1 MAAYVDPRF
10 RPTLWPGTP
19 VPAPRLSPLPDARL
33 EAEWIVWTPRLRS
46 PGDGTVS
53 LPEDFYLRELMEL
66 DPTDLGAVA
75 AVMRSYG
82 HLGGDVGSLSLD
94 VEEYEHY
101 TALANGG
108 HPVRGPFALHG
119 ELATLYLGH
128 AQEAITTWLALRRE
142 GGLDALVE
150 AEATEEELA
159 HWQAANSDKEE
170 AWPRDLT
177 HMRQE
182 LLSLKIS
189 DLASTLNS
197 ALQCFSIGIGGLEE
211 RYPTLLSVAFLQL
224 YNHLAEDAAIRECAN
239 ETCRRAYVRQRGRA
253 EYGQNRTSGTKY
265 CTRECARAQAQRE
278 HRRRRRASAA
288 HDAAG
293 ASRENEGGG
302 A

>member
-19 VPAPRLSPLPDARL
+19 VPAPRLSPLPDART
-33 EAEWIVWTPRLRS
+33 EGEWIVWSPRLRS

-75 AVMRSYG
+75 ALMRSYG
-82 HLGGDVGSLSLD
+82 HLGGDVPSLSLD
-94 VEEYEHY
+94 VEEHEHY
-101 TALANGG
+101 TALADGL
-108 HPVRGPFALHG
+108 HPERGPFALHG
-119 ELATLYLGH
+119 ELAALFLSD
-128 AQEAITTWLALRRE
+128 AQDAIATWLALRRE

-159 HWQAANSDKEE
+159 RWQTANSDRKEP
-170 AWPRDLT
+170 WPRDLD
-177 HMRQE
+177 HMREE

-197 ALQCFSIGIGGLEE
+197 ALERFSIGIGGLED

-224 YNHLAEDAAIRECAN
+224 YNHLAEDATIRQCAN
-239 ETCRRAYVRQRGRA
+239 ENCRRPYVRQRGRA

-278 HRRRRRASAA
+278 HRRRRRASSAQEV
-288 HDAAG
+288 AG
-293 ASRENEGGG
+293 ASRESEGHE